1 MNNQFNYKDA
11 VIRTLTDNNEE
22 TWFAGVDVCAIL
34 DYQNPVDVLK
44 KNLDDDEKKLTYL
57 TDRSGQQRKTWIV
70 NESGLYSLIL
80 SSSKPEAKEF
90 KRWVTHEVLPSI
102 RKAGKFSTEEAASH
116 EAEMQKL
123 AAELQRLKIRRQE
136 LRKEMAEIRN
146 KIDDKTVLM
155 LAMVQLDR
163 NQLTLDF
170 KKQE

>member
-22 TWFAGVDVCAIL
+22 TWFAGVDVCQVLGYADAHQKIKSL
-34 DYQNPVDVLK
+34 DRDEYR
-44 KNLDDDEKKLTYL
+44 LDRVRDGQGKQKETLT
-57 TDRSGQQRKTWIV
+57 V

-102 RKAGKFSTEEAASH
+102 RKAGKFSTEEAANH